1 MSDDFEWHES
11 ADVVIRHQPAVA
23 MYLNCDDQ
31 VVIRQRADYPDD
43 DQFVIIDQ
51 ASLPRLI
58 AGLQSYLAPV
68 PGQRPSTTRHRS
80 FHEWSPT
87 SRLAV
92 ADCSGRP
99 RPLLNASRGRL
110 TLAALAVIAS
120 APRAPVREPIHGC
133 CGIPDHRPE
142 GTGEKLGC
150 NAWQEWATPSGDP
163 QTARPLTVR
172 RRVVPR

>member
-68 PGQRPSTTRHRS
+68 PGQRLLPAPQRPVTDHSTNGRRPVA
-80 FHEWSPT
+80 ERSPT
-87 SRLAV
+87 AQ
-92 ADCSGRP
+92 G
-99 RPLLNASRGRL
+99 
-110 TLAALAVIAS
+110 ALALS
-120 APRAPVREPIHGC
+120 
-133 CGIPDHRPE
+133 
-142 GTGEKLGC
+142 
-150 NAWQEWATPSGDP
+150 
-163 QTARPLTVR
+163 
-172 RRVVPR
+172 